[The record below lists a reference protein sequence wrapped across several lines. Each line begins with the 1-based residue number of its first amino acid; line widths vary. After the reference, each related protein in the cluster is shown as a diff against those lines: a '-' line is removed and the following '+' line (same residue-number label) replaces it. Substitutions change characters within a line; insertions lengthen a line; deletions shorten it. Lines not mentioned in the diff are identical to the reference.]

1 MSFEPKDQKSDIEE
15 LFQKIDAFRSVDSV
29 IRESQKVLT
38 KHSDQEK
45 DGSSAPVESVVDE
58 DIFDSVKNGEKQKEA
73 REKSALRR
81 LLDEEEDDEEDVVK
95 EHSLLYDDIQEDID
109 DFETEDD
116 RDEIYRDLKNTVG
129 KMAVK
134 SVFFFLISVVSLA
147 LFVIGIRADGT
158 FFGGGAI
165 WFQLSLLA
173 VDIVCGFLSFG
184 IFMQGLIRLIHFKAD
199 TDTLLALFYITL
211 VSMRI
216 ITIFKVDL
224 QGYSLYLEP
233 LLAISLYFNVLSKK
247 KIASNIK
254 KNFKLISVSS
264 DKLTAGLQLSSEAK
278 NDLILETGEGGDV
291 VYARHTGLVSKF
303 IDHSYGDFE
312 YDHSIYRYLFV
323 TVVLIL
329 AGTVALFQLA
339 GWKEGLMF
347 PAAAFALSVPFFS
360 RYYYAASIYK
370 NGQKIRKNGGILTSA
385 VSAKELEEA
394 DMMIISEEDFFEK
407 DTVLLQGVKALGDLE
422 IDTLITYIAALYH
435 SVGTPFKNLFL
446 KMIDQSTVSLPR
458 VDDDLYFEGMGYS
471 CYIESKVFLLG
482 NLDLMKQFNVA
493 FPKQFEKL
501 RLKEHHF
508 PVYIAYDGHPVG
520 IFIASFEQNVH
531 TEKAIKIAN
540 SIQLGVGLVHRDFLL
555 TKDLLKSLY
564 PAIDFQLFH
573 FVSVNTGTKCRPY
586 LKRCDKH
593 PELIASIKG
602 TQGLVACLY
611 GVKKLLSALRINRII
626 RVLYPILSI
635 GLIFFIALA
644 GYSTDTASQILMFQG
659 IWTSLVYLI
668 CTFCK

>member
-29 IRESQKVLT
+29 IRESQKVLAA
-38 KHSDQEK
+38 HDDQEK
-45 DGSSAPVESVVDE
+45 EASSAPIKSVVDE
-58 DIFDSVKNGEKQKEA
+58 EIFDSVKNNGKQETK
-73 REKSALRR
+73 EKSALRR
-81 LLDEEEDDEEDVVK
+81 LLDEEEDDEEDVMK
-95 EHSLLYDDIQEDID
+95 EHSVLYDDIQEDID
-109 DFETEDD
+109 DFENEDD

-134 SVFFFLISVVSLA
+134 SIFFFLISLVSLA
-147 LFVIGIRADGT
+147 LFVIGIRTGGT
-158 FFGGGAI
+158 FFGGRTI

-173 VDIVCGFLSFG
+173 VDLACGFLSFG
-184 IFMQGLIRLIHFKAD
+184 IFLQGLVRLIRFQAD
-199 TDTLLALFYITL
+199 TDTLLALFFISL
-211 VSMRI
+211 VTMRI
-216 ITIFKVDL
+216 VTIFSVEL

-233 LLAISLYFNVLSKK
+233 LLAVSLYFNVISKK

-254 KNFKLISVSS
+254 KNFKLISVST
-264 DKLTAGLQLSSEAK
+264 DKLTAGLQPTGEAK

-291 VYARHTGLVSKF
+291 VYTRHTGLVSKF
-303 IDHSYGDFE
+303 IDHSYSDFE
-312 YDHSIYRYLFV
+312 YDYSLYRYLFV
-323 TVVLIL
+323 TVLLIL

-339 GWKEGLMF
+339 GWKEALMF

-360 RYYYAASIYK
+360 RYYYASSVYK

-385 VSAKELEEA
+385 ASAKELEDA
-394 DMMIISEEDFFEK
+394 DMMVLSEENFFEK
-407 DTVLLQGVKALGDLE
+407 DTVLLQGVKALGDLQ

-446 KMIDQSTVSLPR
+446 KMIDQNTVDLPR
-458 VDDDLYFEGMGYS
+458 VDEDLYYEGKGYS
-471 CYIESKVFLLG
+471 CYIESKVLLVG
-482 NLDLMKQFNVA
+482 NMDLMKQFNIS
-493 FPKQFEKL
+493 FPKYFEKL

-508 PVYIAYDGHPVG
+508 PVYIAYDGVPAG
-520 IFIASFEQNVH
+520 IFIASFEPNVH
-531 TEKAIKIAN
+531 TEKTIKIAN
-540 SIQLGVGLVHRDFLL
+540 SMQFSIGLVHRDFLL
-555 TKDLLKSLY
+555 TKELLKSLY
-564 PAIDFQLFH
+564 PVIDFQYFH
-573 FVSVNTGTKCRPY
+573 FVSANTGQLCSPY
-586 LKRCDKH
+586 LKHRDKY

-602 TQGLVACLY
+602 TQGLAACLY
-611 GVKKLLSALRINRII
+611 GVKKLLGALRINRII

-644 GYSTDTASQILMFQG
+644 GYSNDTASQILMFQG